1 MDGVAR
7 WARYVT
13 TADLAEV
20 EVIYDEIKARLPE
33 EPPWTDCLRPF
44 TPGDDV
50 WLPYYTREDVQRWAS
65 FLLPRVPA
73 LLERHA
79 PESSG

>member
-1 MDGVAR
+1 M
-7 WARYVT
+7 T

-20 EVIYDEIKARLPE
+20 EVLYDEIKARLPE
-33 EPPWTDCLRPF
+33 EPPWTDVLRPF
-44 TPGDDV
+44 MPGDDV
-50 WLPYYTREDVQRWAS
+50 WLPYYTREDVQRWAD

-79 PESSG
+79 PGSSG